1 MKMDNNVIQL
11 NVLNYIDIT
20 IIFLNDQ
27 IFMRQL
33 TTFYMWFFY
42 LKGEKYEKQ
51 IIIKFTYNDYFNCF
65 FM

>member
-27 IFMRQL
+27 IFMR
-33 TTFYMWFFY
+33 
-42 LKGEKYEKQ
+42 
-51 IIIKFTYNDYFNCF
+51 
-65 FM
+65 